1 MSRYVNVVCIL
12 GFLLSRRQADYYLFS
27 LRFME
32 NPFDPAWGWAGFS
45 SPTTQ
50 RASSTQFAVTRSRS
64 GFINLV
70 SDGLPSYSTGCAMFK
85 CLHTICEELIWLL
98 WEDRPG

>member
-1 MSRYVNVVCIL
+1 MSMLSVFSVFFLVADKLITTSFRCDLWKIHSTLL
-12 GFLLSRRQADYYLFS
+12 G
-27 LRFME
+27 
-32 NPFDPAWGWAGFS
+32 GGFS